1 MKIKIKSK
9 KKKKDKYD
17 YIKLSGRIREEEKQ
31 KISPLLTSDNPAAA
45 LCVTHHASRGRQGD
59 GRWAEQRR
67 FLGHS
72 SFIPLFL
79 LFIAVYSSCVF
90 PLFLFYFFKLIVS
103 LCWMGFRVLSRR
115 VSRWRQ
121 GGWPEGRTAVFPR
134 L

>member
-1 MKIKIKSK
+1 M
-9 KKKKDKYD
+9 
-17 YIKLSGRIREEEKQ
+17 
-31 KISPLLTSDNPAAA
+31 TSDNPAAA
-45 LCVTHHASRGRQGD
+45 LCVTHHASRWRQGD

-72 SFIPLFL
+72 SFIPSFL

-90 PLFLFYFFKLIVS
+90 PLFLFYFFSLIVS
-103 LCWMGFRVLSRR
+103 LCWMVFRVLSRR

-134 L
+134 LWLFHFLISSLYRGFSLLYSSFVFFNLCFIIHARFR